1 MVIDLILLGMVL
13 FFGILGALS
22 GAARQVANSV
32 GLAAG
37 YFVSRKLAPIA
48 GPKLAVALGSPL
60 LIGTLF
66 GTVLLFVVTWLTVRY
81 ALGALLLRFL
91 SGKNPDERGMDR
103 TLGFVLGGGKMAALF
118 WVCLSALTFM
128 EQHVIVAGKRLGV
141 APKDSVAFD
150 LSRRFNLFE
159 LTQFAPLQDLVRV
172 AQATHDPAK
181 AKKLQDDP
189 AYKALRKDPRFQLA
203 LQHQEL
209 QDALERGDTRALL
222 RNDVVLQLIQDPQ
235 AAARLGAAAR
245 ASERPAPVKR

>member
-37 YFVSRKLAPIA
+37 YFVSRKLAPLA

-66 GTVLLFVVTWLTVRY
+66 STVLLFVVTWLTVRY

-91 SGKNPDERGMDR
+91 SGKNAEERGMDR
-103 TLGFVLGGGKMAALF
+103 TLGFILGGGKMAALF

-128 EQHVIVAGKRLGV
+128 EQHVVIAGKRWGV
-141 APKDSVAFD
+141 APKDSLSFE

-159 LTQFAPLQDLVRV
+159 LTQFAPLEDLVRV

-189 AYKALRKDPRFQLA
+189 AFKALRKDPRFQVA
-203 LQHQEL
+203 LSHQGL
-209 QDALERGDTRALL
+209 RDALERGDTQALL

-245 ASERPAPVKR
+245 ASERPAPARR

>member
-1 MVIDLILLGMVL
+1 MVIDLILLGLVL
-13 FFGILGALS
+13 FFGTLGALS
-22 GAARQVANSV
+22 GAARQVANAV

-37 YFVSRKLAPIA
+37 YFVSRKLAA
-48 GPKLAVALGSPL
+48 VVGPKLSIALGSPL
-60 LIGTLF
+60 LVGTLA

-91 SGKNPDERGMDR
+91 SGKNSEERGMDR
-103 TLGFVLGGGKMAALF
+103 TLGFILGGGKMAALF

-128 EQHVIVAGKRLGV
+128 ERHVIVAGKRMGV
-141 APKDSVAFD
+141 APKDSVAFG
-150 LSRRFNLFE
+150 LSRRYNLFE
-159 LTQFAPLQDLVRV
+159 LTQFAPLEDLIQV
-172 AQATHDPAK
+172 AQAAHDPGK

-203 LQHQEL
+203 LSHEDL
-209 QDALERGDTRALL
+209 KEALENGDTQTLL

-245 ASERPAPVKR
+245 ASERPVPVKR